1 MKGEWAIHYRR
12 LDDPQ
17 VWHTMRYWRS
27 DGVLVSAKTYD
38 QVYKFNRW
46 KEACEF
52 CKNLITGGGFAG
64 FLSSLITTTVI
75 IGFLGGILGLIMGL
89 IGGGVVGS
97 SWGKEELKQ
106 SKNQVIDIDK
116 EE

>member
-1 MKGEWAIHYRR
+1 MQFSLLFRNS
-12 LDDPQ
+12 L
-17 VWHTMRYWRS
+17 
-27 DGVLVSAKTYD
+27 KTG
-38 QVYKFNRW
+38 
-46 KEACEF
+46 
-52 CKNLITGGGFAG
+52 I
-64 FLSSLITTTVI
+64 SLVI

-106 SKNQVIDIDK
+106 SKNNVIDIDK

>member
-1 MKGEWAIHYRR
+1 MGIFI
-12 LDDPQ
+12 
-17 VWHTMRYWRS
+17 
-27 DGVLVSAKTYD
+27 GII
-38 QVYKFNRW
+38 
-46 KEACEF
+46 
-52 CKNLITGGGFAG
+52 NLITGGGFAG